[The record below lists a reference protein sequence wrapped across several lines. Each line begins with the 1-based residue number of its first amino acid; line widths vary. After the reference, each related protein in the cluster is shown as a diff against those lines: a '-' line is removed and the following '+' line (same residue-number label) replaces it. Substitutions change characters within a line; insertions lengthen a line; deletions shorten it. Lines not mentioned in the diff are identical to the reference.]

1 MKNKIIIILIFV
13 VAILSYNNS
22 NMYIQKKVW
31 LFDEPRHLDFG
42 TYMIFTDEF
51 YSYKWPYIYKYNKKV
66 AMMVVCISNNML
78 IYTKSENPE
87 NDGFFWFVGM

>member
-1 MKNKIIIILIFV
+1 MKNKIFFILIFV
-13 VAILSYNNS
+13 VAISYNNS

-31 LFDEPRHLDFG
+31 LFDEPRRLDFG
-42 TYMIFTDEF
+42 TYMIFTDGF

-66 AMMVVCISNNML
+66 AMIVVCISNNML